1 MYNIRPMPQPV
12 MGPRP
17 GIATPSAPAV
27 GGGGIANTI
36 ASGGGFAG
44 AAPAVV
50 APAMANP
57 GAVGR
62 SFAHMAPTMGNHFVA
77 QY

>member
-1 MYNIRPMPQPV
+1 MAYNIHPLPTVGAPI
-12 MGPRP
+12 RP
-17 GIATPSAPAV
+17 GIATPSAPV
-27 GGGGIANTI
+27 GGGGIASTL

-62 SFAHMAPTMGNHFVA
+62 SFAHIGPTMGNHFVA